1 MKLKIDGISAE
12 AKVGESLLD
21 IVRRIGLDSNTLKE
35 RPLAAAIAGET
46 FTLNYIPVREQ
57 EVKSGTRVTL
67 RRAMRA
73 SKGVIS
79 LLRYSSG
86 TGRRVYERSLL
97 FVFLLAMRELYPG
110 IRVRIEYAIGSGI
123 YAVAFEDG
131 IAVHTDPELIK
142 RRMQEIVEADFP
154 LDRKRMELDDA
165 VALFEADGQTDKVDL
180 LSWRPFPYFDVYYH
194 GDYVDYF
201 YGEMVPSTGY
211 VSRFNIL
218 SYEGGIMIMRPDDKN
233 PDQAAEFVPS
243 PRLFG
248 VFSEHEEWS
257 GLMHCRNVAELN
269 EMVINGNI
277 RRLIRV
283 NEVLHERR
291 FGEIA
296 DEVINREAQVV
307 LIAGPSSSGKT
318 TSANRLCT
326 QLQVHGKNP
335 VLLSLDD
342 YYIDRDKIE
351 PDENGELDLE
361 HINTIDTDLF
371 RENLAKLL
379 HGEEIEIPRFD
390 FLIQKRVMDG
400 HRIRIEK
407 NTILVIEGLHGLNPL
422 LLPDDESVGKIF
434 KLYVSA
440 LTTLNLDDH
449 NRIPTTQLR
458 LLRRMVR
465 DYETR
470 GASVEKTLSMWE
482 SVRRGED
489 RWIFPF
495 QESADAI
502 FNTTLIYEP
511 AVLKPHIFPMLST
524 VQPESPYYASVRDIV
539 KFLNY
544 FIDMNAEDEIPPTS
558 ILREFIG
565 GNTFYR

>member
-296 DEVINREAQVV
+296 DEVIKREAQVV